1 MNLEIALKNETISF
15 LQGDYEYTV
24 GSPSNQSHFQ
34 NPSEYSDERFLNSGG
49 GHHPSDTL
57 GSSGSTPPTTT
68 SSRDN
73 SECHN
78 LAGCDVTAA
87 VETGGNGCAV
97 DICDKAPSRG
107 GDNSDVTPQV
117 ASLADFTDEQL
128 DEERELPRTFA
139 KARPSENK
147 FTSTLRRL
155 STVRKR
161 NKTKRKEQKGDKTH
175 DDNDESSVEVASTP
189 PPPPS
194 TCGAA
199 VVDSMA
205 RRPSSTTSR
214 ESEAEALTSGYF
226 R

>member
-1 MNLEIALKNETISF
+1 M
-15 LQGDYEYTV
+15 
-24 GSPSNQSHFQ
+24 
-34 NPSEYSDERFLNSGG
+34 
-49 GHHPSDTL
+49 
-57 GSSGSTPPTTT
+57 GSSCSTPPTTT

-78 LAGCDVTAA
+78 LAGCDVKAA

-97 DICDKAPSRG
+97 DICDKAPPR
-107 GDNSDVTPQV
+107 DNNDVTPQV

-128 DEERELPRTFA
+128 DEERELPRTFT

-161 NKTKRKEQKGDKTH
+161 NKTKRKEQKGDKAH

-199 VVDSMA
+199 VVDSSMA